1 MSPPAALERDMT
13 DAQRLVEE
21 IGREL
26 GPTEQEIRHH
36 PYLTALEAGRVR
48 REELPRFAGEQYHI
62 IRSDLRSV
70 ALLLNRFGTTPS
82 GPFFQAVLGGE
93 TAALA
98 ALGAFAAAVGMDD
111 AGLEAYEPAPGSHAY
126 TAFMAWLALYGSA
139 AEVAAGFLVNFAAW
153 GANCGRMSRA
163 LRDRYGLTE
172 KARLSSISSPL
183 PLPGSRTRRP
193 RWSPMVSPAVP
204 IPASSSVRPG
214 SSRAMRSSTGTR
226 CTPSRAG
233 RAGEAPPTAA
243 TSTLTTATAKT
254 RAQSRP
260 RQRRLGRSRN
270 AFLA

>member
-1 MSPPAALERDMT
+1 VSPPAALERDMT

-98 ALGAFAAAVGMDD
+98 ALGAFGAAVGMDD

-172 KARLSSISSPL
+172 KATAFFDLFAAA
-183 PLPGSRTRRP
+183 
-193 RWSPMVSPAVP
+193 PA
-204 IPASSSVRPG
+204 G
-214 SSRAMRSSTGTR
+214 F
-226 CTPSRAG
+226 
-233 RAGEAPPTAA
+233 EDQ
-243 TSTLTTATAKT
+243 ATAVVADGLARGAEPRLIK
-254 RAQSRP
+254 RAA
-260 RQRRLGRSRN
+260 RLLQGYEKLYWDTLHALSGG
-270 AFLA
+270 